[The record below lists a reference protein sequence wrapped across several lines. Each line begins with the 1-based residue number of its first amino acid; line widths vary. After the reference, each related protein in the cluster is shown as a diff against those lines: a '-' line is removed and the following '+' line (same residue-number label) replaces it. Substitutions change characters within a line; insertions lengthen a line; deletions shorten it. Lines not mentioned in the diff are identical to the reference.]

1 MHIVT
6 CESYDPLKAR
16 RCVQSGVDLG
26 IGVHVP
32 SFNLGNVGGGTVEGN
47 DFSQKQCY
55 EQVLQVD
62 SHHAAAKAAFD
73 LSSSLREAAAKA
85 SLLEEEAAEETKKKA
100 TKKKKARQKVNK
112 KAPTTVPAEELPKK
126 LVSEVDPSRHTCE
139 DSQRSRQSSTGGPR
153 PRRRS

>member
-1 MHIVT
+1 MNGTISRRRGGGTTVHIVT

-32 SFNLGNVGGGTVEGN
+32 SFNLGKVGGGTVEGN

-62 SHHAAAKAAFD
+62 SHHAAAKAAFNI
-73 LSSSLREAAAKA
+73 SFGEM
-85 SLLEEEAAEETKKKA
+85 T
-100 TKKKKARQKVNK
+100 
-112 KAPTTVPAEELPKK
+112 
-126 LVSEVDPSRHTCE
+126 
-139 DSQRSRQSSTGGPR
+139 RSY
-153 PRRRS
+153 